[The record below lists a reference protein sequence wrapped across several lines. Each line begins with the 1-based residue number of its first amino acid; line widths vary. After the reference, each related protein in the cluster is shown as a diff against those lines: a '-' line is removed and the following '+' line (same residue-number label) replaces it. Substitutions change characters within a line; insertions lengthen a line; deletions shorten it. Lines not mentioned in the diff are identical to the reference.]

1 MGDNVESA
9 KLDMI
14 EQMKFFIKTAAED
27 KHDYPKFLDG
37 DFKIVYKFNTESL
50 LEYYS
55 GILSLSGLEKKQ
67 AYTKNNCGV
76 ICMEDQSHAKHK

>member
-14 EQMKFFIKTAAED
+14 EQIKFFKETAAED

-37 DFKIVYKFNTESL
+37 DFVLFTNSTPK
-50 LEYYS
+50 
-55 GILSLSGLEKKQ
+55 
-67 AYTKNNCGV
+67 AY
-76 ICMEDQSHAKHK
+76 